1 MQFAIY
7 ALREAASFK
16 NQSALLCKTA
26 RRLGFEVE
34 ERDIS
39 QPANFKKDYFDR
51 TIFLAPL
58 WMRYVT
64 DAVRLSCPWL
74 SKHFTFYGPVDGP
87 FMLNVSFFKVLE
99 QIETITTSKWC
110 VEQIHKSGA
119 KVDGFIYH
127 GIDPDDFKFKK
138 EQIQQQREHWTKA
151 NHDAHVFFS
160 NCNPI
165 HRKGFHHLAKA
176 LTLME
181 QTNRNDYLFV
191 LHTGKQ
197 KALAIA
203 PELAKAQHLII
214 EDLYNTLPFRQIAL
228 KTASA
233 DCYVM
238 PSLLEG
244 FGLPLLESAAAERPA
259 IFVDAGPMNE
269 ILSNV
274 EGYPIPFSSIK
285 VEEWK
290 GPQCHAQLH
299 DYDPQ
304 ELANAMIHVLDHQEE
319 AREKGKRA
327 RKRAEDFHYWK
338 VYKNFVKGR
347 VK

>member
-1 MQFAIY
+1 MKFVVY
-7 ALREAASFK
+7 SLRDAASFK
-16 NQSALLCKTA
+16 NQSFLLFKTA
-26 RRLGFEVE
+26 VRLGFEAE
-34 ERDIS
+34 ERDIM
-39 QPANFKKDYFDR
+39 QPADFKKDYYDR
-51 TIFLAPL
+51 CIFLAPL
-58 WMRYVT
+58 WNKYVV

-74 SKHFTFYGPVDGP
+74 SKHFSFYGPVDGP
-87 FMLNVSFFKVLE
+87 FTLNVSYFNLLKNMEV
-99 QIETITTSKWC
+99 ITTSKWC
-110 VEQIHKSGA
+110 VEQIRKSGA
-119 KVDGFIYH
+119 KVDGFCYH
-127 GIDPDDFKFKK
+127 GINHEDFKFKK
-138 EQIQQQREHWTKA
+138 EQIIQQRQHWSKE
-151 NHDAHVFFS
+151 NPDLYVFFS

-176 LTLME
+176 LKLME
-181 QTNRNDYLFV
+181 QTGRTDYVFV
-191 LHTGKQ
+191 LHTGKA

-228 KTASA
+228 KTASC
-233 DCYVM
+233 DCFVM

-259 IFVDAGPMNE
+259 IFIDSAPMNE
-269 ILSNV
+269 ILSPV
-274 EGYPIPFSSIK
+274 EGYPIPFTSIK
-285 VEEWK
+285 QEEWK
-290 GPQCHAQLH
+290 APQCYAQLH

-304 ELANAMIHVLDHQEE
+304 ALADAMIHVLDHKEE

-327 RKRAEDFHYWK
+327 RKRSEDFDYWK

>member
-1 MQFAIY
+1 MRFAIY
-7 ALREAASFK
+7 ALREAASFR

-26 RRLGFEVE
+26 TRLGFEVI

-64 DAVRLSCPWL
+64 DSIRLSCPWL
-74 SKHFTFYGPVDGP
+74 SKHFSFYGPVDGP
-87 FMLNVSFFKVLE
+87 FTLNVSFFKVLE
-99 QIETITTSKWC
+99 QIEVITTSKWC
-110 VEQIHKSGA
+110 VEQIHKANA

-138 EQIQQQREHWTKA
+138 EQIEQQRQRWSKE
-151 NHDAHVFFS
+151 NPDLYVFFS
-160 NCNPI
+160 NLNPI

-176 LTLME
+176 LILME
-181 QTNRNDYLFV
+181 QTGRADYVFV
-191 LHTGKQ
+191 LHTGKA

-228 KTASA
+228 KTASC

-238 PSLLEG
+238 PSMLEG

-259 IFVDAGPMNE
+259 IFVDTAPMNE
-269 ILSNV
+269 ILSDE
-274 EGYPIPFSSIK
+274 EGYPIPFTSIK
-285 VEEWK
+285 QEEWK
-290 GPQCHAQLH
+290 APQCYAQLH

-304 ELANAMIHVLDHQEE
+304 ELANSMLHVLDHRKE
-319 AREKGKRA
+319 AEEKGKRA
-327 RKRAEDFHYWK
+327 RKRSEDFDYWK